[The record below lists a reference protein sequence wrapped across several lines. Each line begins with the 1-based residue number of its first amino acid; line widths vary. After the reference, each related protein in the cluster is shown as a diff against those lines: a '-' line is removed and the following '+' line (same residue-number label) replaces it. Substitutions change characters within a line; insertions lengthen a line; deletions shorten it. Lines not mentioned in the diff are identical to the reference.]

1 MATIDFLHI
10 ALELIEPSPTN
21 PRKHFD
27 EVSLAELAETIKKHG
42 VMQPIVVRPW
52 PAEYP
57 SQRETRPTYELIA
70 GERRY
75 RASLLAGQESIPVTV
90 HELNDREVLEIQVI
104 ENLQRKGLTELEEA
118 EGYALMMRDYGYTA
132 DELADKIG
140 KSRAYIY
147 GRLKLT
153 ALCEAGRKEMRAG
166 RLVASVALLIARIP
180 GAALQE
186 RAINEV
192 LNGHTGEMSAR
203 TAAKHIQSKY
213 CLDLKTAPFPAS
225 FTQIVLRENTVI
237 GKAGDVFNHLSCTD
251 CPSRSGN
258 APETCADIESADV
271 CTDPDCFA
279 DKRAAWGLHLK
290 AEAIARGQTVVDGDE
305 AKKADILYSHAHYIP
320 VTAKKHD
327 MDGQPTFGKIAEKA
341 GIQPVLVLNTRTGD
355 YVEAVP
361 AQATKAAIQAQ
372 GGPADRDHRANEREL
387 ERQVRAENAYRQALF
402 AAVHAARRDSLAN
415 MLRPDLGEPELR
427 LIAHQFWCCLWRAS
441 QEKVAPLWV
450 PQSEEKDHH
459 ARAHA
464 MISAVSEQIKLHMD
478 REQLLRLMLDC
489 ALVGQASVSIGTLT
503 APVDKLED
511 QARRLCIEPREIRAQ
526 VEAARA
532 EKRAKSA
539 PSKTISTPSK
549 ATAGDGADPVQ
560 GEEVRL
566 EVGDTVQIRNGH
578 KRAGE
583 VGFISATITND
594 RFALAFDGISQ
605 RPVFSIS
612 RNDLIFIA
620 KGRNAA
626 QTTSTVEAPTP
637 SEAARAAGDSGDGA
651 GQGEAPTGQPAGEIE
666 MNETPT
672 AAAGATHQTA
682 ALYAHP
688 ESKALTWSG
697 RGRQPKWVEKW
708 IADGGALDQLRVP
721 ASQASKNSAP
731 RGANAKPCAIE
742 PPARCTK
749 TIELPL

>member
-1 MATIDFLHI
+1 METIDFLHVS
-10 ALELIEPSPTN
+10 LGLIEPSPTN
-21 PRKHFD
+21 PRKYFD
-27 EVSLAELAETIKKHG
+27 EAKLAELAKSVGKHG
-42 VMQPIVVRPW
+42 VLQPILVRPW

-75 RASLLAGQESIPVTV
+75 RAALLAKRETIPVTV
-90 HELNDREVLEIQVI
+90 RELDDREVLEIQVI
-104 ENLQRKGLTELEEA
+104 ENLQREGLTELEEA

-203 TAAKHIQSKY
+203 VAAKHIQSKY

-225 FTQIVLRENTVI
+225 FAQIVLRENTVI

-258 APETCADIESADV
+258 APETSADIESADV

-290 AEAIARGQTVVDGDE
+290 AEAIARGQTVVVGNE
-305 AKKADILYSHAHYIP
+305 AKKADIAYSHTHYIP
-320 VTAKKHD
+320 VTTKKYD
-327 MDGQPTFGKIAEKA
+327 MDGQPTFGQIAEKA

-372 GGPADRDHRANEREL
+372 GGPTDHDHRANEREL

-450 PQSEEKDHH
+450 PQSDKKDHY
-459 ARAHA
+459 ARANA
-464 MISAVSEQIKLHMD
+464 MIGAVSEQIKLHMD

-511 QARRLCIEPREIRAQ
+511 QARDLGIEPQDIRAR
-526 VEAARA
+526 VEAERA
-532 EKRAKSA
+532 EKRAQSA
-539 PSKTISTPSK
+539 PAKTISTPSK
-549 ATAGDGADPVQ
+549 AAAGEGVDPVQ
-560 GEEVRL
+560 G
-566 EVGDTVQIRNGH
+566 DTVRILVKDQDVNFSGN
-578 KRAGE
+578 
-583 VGFISATITND
+583 VGTVLSTETCPLSGITSFEID
-594 RFALAFDGISQ
+594 VDG
-605 RPVFSIS
+605 
-612 RNDLIFIA
+612 
-620 KGRNAA
+620 
-626 QTTSTVEAPTP
+626 QTLEFFRDEIEKHETTPTP
-637 SEAARAAGDSGDGA
+637 SDAARAAGGNGDEA

-672 AAAGATHQTA
+672 AAAGATHKTA

-697 RGRQPKWVEKW
+697 RGRQPKWVEEW
-708 IADGGALDQLRVP
+708 IAGGGTLDQLRVP
-721 ASQASKNSAP
+721 AGQASKNSAP

-742 PPARCTK
+742 LPARCTK
-749 TIELPL
+749 TVELPL

>member
-1 MATIDFLHI
+1 METIDFLHVS
-10 ALELIEPSPTN
+10 LGLIEPSPTN

-27 EVSLAELAETIKKHG
+27 EVKLAELAKSVGKHG
-42 VMQPIVVRPW
+42 VLQPILVRPW

-75 RASLLAGQESIPVTV
+75 RAALLAKRETIPVTV
-90 HELNDREVLEIQVI
+90 RELDDREVLEIQVI
-104 ENLQRKGLTELEEA
+104 ENLQREGLTELEEA
-118 EGYALMMRDYGYTA
+118 EGYALMMRDYRYTA

-166 RLVASVALLIARIP
+166 RLVASVALLVARIP

-186 RAINEV
+186 RAIAEV
-192 LNGHTGEMSAR
+192 LNGYTGEMSAR
-203 TAAKHIQSKY
+203 AAAKHIQSKY

-225 FTQIVLRENTVI
+225 FTQIVLRENSVI

-258 APETCADIESADV
+258 APETSADIESADV

-305 AKKADILYSHAHYIP
+305 AKKADIAYNHTHYIP
-320 VTAKKHD
+320 VTAKRHD
-327 MDGQPTFGKIAEKA
+327 MDGQPTFGQIAKKA

-361 AQATKAAIQAQ
+361 AQVAKAAIQAQ

-450 PQSEEKDHH
+450 PQSNEKDHH

-464 MISAVSEQIKLHMD
+464 MINAVSEQIKLHMD

-511 QARRLCIEPREIRAQ
+511 QARDLGIEPQDIRAR
-526 VEAARA
+526 VEAERA
-532 EKRAKSA
+532 EKRAQSA
-539 PSKTISTPSK
+539 SSKPISTPSK
-549 ATAGDGADPVQ
+549 ATAGEGVDPVQ
-560 GEEVRL
+560 G
-566 EVGDTVQIRNGH
+566 DTVRILVKDQDVNFSGN
-578 KRAGE
+578 
-583 VGFISATITND
+583 VGTVLSTETCPLSGITSFEID
-594 RFALAFDGISQ
+594 VDG
-605 RPVFSIS
+605 
-612 RNDLIFIA
+612 
-620 KGRNAA
+620 
-626 QTTSTVEAPTP
+626 QTLEFFRDEIEKHEAAPTP
-637 SEAARAAGDSGDGA
+637 SEAARAAGGSGEGA

-682 ALYAHP
+682 ALYTHP

-697 RGRQPKWVEKW
+697 RGRQPKWVESW
-708 IADGGALDQLRVP
+708 IADGGTLEQLRMP
-721 ASQASKNSAP
+721 AGQASKNSAP
-731 RGANAKPCAIE
+731 RGANAKPCAIDS
-742 PPARCTK
+742 PARCTK

>member
-1 MATIDFLHI
+1 METIDFLHV

-27 EVSLAELAETIKKHG
+27 EVKLAELAKSVGKHG
-42 VMQPIVVRPW
+42 VLQPILVRPW

-75 RASLLAGQESIPVTV
+75 RAALLAQRETIPVTV
-90 HELNDREVLEIQVI
+90 RELDDREVLEIQVI
-104 ENLQRKGLTELEEA
+104 ENLQREGLTELEEA
-118 EGYALMMRDYGYTA
+118 EGYALMMRDYRYTA

-166 RLVASVALLIARIP
+166 RLVASVALLVARIP

-192 LNGHTGEMSAR
+192 LNGYTGEMSAR

-225 FTQIVLRENTVI
+225 FTQIVLRENTII

-258 APETCADIESADV
+258 APETSADIESADV
-271 CTDPDCFA
+271 CTDPECFA

-305 AKKADILYSHAHYIP
+305 AKKADIAYSHAHYIP

-327 MDGQPTFGKIAEKA
+327 MDGQPTFGQIAEKA

-450 PQSEEKDHH
+450 PQSNEKDHH

-464 MISAVSEQIKLHMD
+464 MINAVSEQIKLHMD

-489 ALVGQASVSIGTLT
+489 ALVGQASVSIGTLN

-511 QARRLCIEPREIRAQ
+511 QARDLWIEPREIRAQ

-549 ATAGDGADPVQ
+549 ATAGDGVDPVQ
-560 GEEVRL
+560 GEE
-566 EVGDTVQIRNGH
+566 NH
-578 KRAGE
+578 
-583 VGFISATITND
+583 
-594 RFALAFDGISQ
+594 
-605 RPVFSIS
+605 
-612 RNDLIFIA
+612 
-620 KGRNAA
+620 A
-626 QTTSTVEAPTP
+626 QTPSTVEAPTP
-637 SEAARAAGDSGDGA
+637 SEAARAAGGSGDGA
-651 GQGEAPTGQPAGEIE
+651 GQGETPTGQPAGEIE
-666 MNETPT
+666 TNETPS

-682 ALYAHP
+682 ALYTHP
-688 ESKALTWSG
+688 ESKALTWNG

-721 ASQASKNSAP
+721 AGQAGKNSAP